1 MRVLPESGARQN
13 YNLGDVIPLRRNGLH
28 IPSRGDGASGGASG
42 GGGGGGGG
50 GGTMAGLNIGETS
63 SWRSRWKAID
73 RAISCVTSVTR
84 TIRLKQD
91 LFQFVRQ
98 TIDIT
103 NSVKPSLW
111 DIKVASRAPC
121 KASDC
126 RLASRVSLSRTP
138 QES

>member
-28 IPSRGDGASGGASG
+28 IPSREDGAS
-42 GGGGGGGG
+42 GGGGGGG

-84 TIRLKQD
+84 TIRLKPD

-111 DIKVASRAPC
+111 DIKVASRVPC